1 MYPLELR
8 LGMSRIAN
16 DSKDGGGGRVTII
29 DIVLA
34 KAHAWEGSF
43 LATLLQLTCVVRTP
57 PIGETICQGRSSP
70 RFCSKTG
77 KKTVFVLF
85 LRTSDEPCSGN
96 PQEGSTTCMHTA
108 ALLDIVKYRFSL
120 VRAPLLQRSMK
131 FYNQSPAPL
140 DLNLLQLEMQ
150 NEDNR
155 HMIAPPTLFLAAVRS
170 KDHHL
175 KLYFFFNH
183 PRSTTAKSMIIT
195 CDRKRMTTLLNE
207 L

>member
-1 MYPLELR
+1 M
-8 LGMSRIAN
+8 G
-16 DSKDGGGGRVTII
+16 I
-29 DIVLA
+29 DIDHPVFF
-34 KAHAWEGSF
+34 AWGGELVELEAYIDLKQEGSF

-131 FYNQSPAPL
+131 FYNQVFPHHSLLMNRGISNQMNVCSRQHPL
-140 DLNLLQLEMQ
+140 
-150 NEDNR
+150 
-155 HMIAPPTLFLAAVRS
+155 I
-170 KDHHL
+170 
-175 KLYFFFNH
+175 
-183 PRSTTAKSMIIT
+183 
-195 CDRKRMTTLLNE
+195 
-207 L
+207 